1 MVPTPLRSRPLT
13 GSSSCVPFGSAAF
26 FPGRLVHTNELIV
39 RRALA
44 HCWPAHVGGSLVPL
58 TGDCEE
64 RAQYVLVGE
73 GYHVE
78 RSTVQA
84 AEILDRRC
92 AFLSTKL
99 AAARAQ
105 LADIRSEAAFASET
119 AGDVEGGMVE
129 IREEYEETSLA
140 PISEGGGAAK
150 ATVDAGRSMQGAKE
164 DDDEEHANL
173 MARLDDLE
181 MAEAAAAGSRDI
193 FQSDHLRRSKAGSFT
208 PGRATLAKGGGAC
221 TAVAIRNDAA
231 GEEQEEEEEEE
242 EDEEEDEEEEEE
254 EEGEA
259 DEEEEGGRRATETWR
274 EEEEEGED
282 GEGLGKSRGT
292 DRHDMR
298 AATEGDAGG
307 PPGEV
312 SSEEWSDRRMEME
325 DWDPVGPEWR
335 AGGLHM
341 DGAGDASTAAP
352 LREPQRPSPPE
363 PASSRG
369 PSEAQKR
376 AFSGEVMEWSS
387 ARPSSTLLPP
397 VPVAPDAAKPLSRFK
412 MRMQH

>member
-1 MVPTPLRSRPLT
+1 M
-13 GSSSCVPFGSAAF
+13 VPFGSAAF
-26 FPGRLVHTNELIV
+26 FPGRLVHTNELLVYNYLYIASAAG
-39 RRALA
+39 RALA
-44 HCWPAHVGGSLVPL
+44 HCRSGHVGGSIVPL

-78 RSTVQA
+78 RSAVQA

-105 LADIRSEAAFASET
+105 LADVRSEAAFASNT

-140 PISEGGGAAK
+140 PISEGGGAAR
-150 ATVDAGRSMQGAKE
+150 ATADAGRSMQGDE
-164 DDDEEHANL
+164 GDNDEEHAKL

-181 MAEAAAAGSRDI
+181 MAEAAADSRDI
-193 FQSDHLRRSKAGSFT
+193 SQSDQLRPSKAVSFA
-208 PGRATLAKGGGAC
+208 PGTATLAKGGGAY
-221 TAVAIRNDAA
+221 TAVGVRGDAG
-231 GEEQEEEEEEE
+231 GEEQVEE
-242 EDEEEDEEEEEE
+242 EEEEEE
-254 EEGEA
+254 EEGE
-259 DEEEEGGRRATETWR
+259 EEEEE

-292 DRHDMR
+292 DGHDLR
-298 AATEGDAGG
+298 AATEGDTGG
-307 PPGEV
+307 PAVEV
-312 SSEEWSDRRMEME
+312 SGEEWSERRMEME
-325 DWDPVGPEWR
+325 DWDPVEPEWR

-341 DGAGDASTAAP
+341 DGAGEASTAAP
-352 LREPQRPSPPE
+352 LREPQGPSPPE
-363 PASSRG
+363 LASRG

-376 AFSGEVMEWSS
+376 AFSGEVMERTS
-387 ARPSSTLLPP
+387 AQPLPPLIPP